1 MILAMTIDP
10 VTREIFW
17 NVSAVGELVFYVLG
31 ALSLGCFGYGI
42 YRHLRR
48 ILGGKR
54 TPVSWPTI
62 RAALAK
68 GVATILLNLSIARR
82 HRLAGVMHLAIM
94 WGFATLFVGTVLI
107 SIEYDVF
114 QKILGRKQ
122 GFFVGSFFLGYELI
136 LDILGALFC
145 AGLLAALVRR
155 YVLRRPALTWKPA
168 DLLLSG
174 WLLLIGVTGFLVE
187 GMRLAATSQH
197 LGYSPRW
204 SPVGLAFASLWSHTD
219 AGTVQAWHRYAWWF
233 HAVVTLGWIAALPR
247 APKVLHLL
255 TAGVNVLLR
264 DLRPRGRLAPI
275 DVEAAFESNLP
286 MGLGTIADLTR
297 KDQLDLAS
305 CTECGRCETACPAH
319 GSGKVLSPRGIVL
332 KLRDQVGREMPL
344 FGKGEPQ
351 QRIMDGAIRPEEIW
365 ACTTCLACVEACP
378 VGIDPLT
385 KILELRRNEVM
396 SEDRYPETFGEVFTG
411 LKKRG
416 NPWNQHPSSRLEWAR
431 GLSVRTMAEVKAAGE
446 TVEYLLWVGCS
457 AAFEPR
463 NQRIARSLV
472 RILQEARVSFAV
484 LGEEES
490 CTGDAARRMG
500 HEFLFQVQ
508 AQRNVETLN
517 DYAFRQILTLCPHC
531 FHCLGTEYPD
541 FGGSYTVRHHT
552 QLIRELLRD
561 GKLKL
566 STTLRR
572 TVTYHDSCYLGRHH
586 GEFDAPREV
595 LRSIPGLEV
604 VEMKQSCE
612 TGMCCGAGGGLMWIE
627 EEPGHRVNERRVD
640 QVQAT
645 LAAAGGAGQPGV
657 VATSCPFCMT
667 MMEDGLASR
676 QAPVH
681 DKDIA
686 ELVAEAAGLS
696 I

>member
-1 MILAMTIDP
+1 MTVDP

-17 NVSAVGELVFYVLG
+17 NVSPAGELVFYFLG
-31 ALSLGCFGYGI
+31 ALSLGCFGYGM
-42 YRHLRR
+42 YRHLKR
-48 ILGGKR
+48 ILSGKP
-54 TPVSWPTI
+54 TPLSWPTI

-68 GVATILLNLSIARR
+68 RVVTILLNVSVVRR
-82 HRLAGVMHLAIM
+82 HRFAGVMHLAIM
-94 WGFATLFVGTVLI
+94 WGFAALFVGTVLVA
-107 SIEYDVF
+107 IEYDVF
-114 QKILGRKQ
+114 QKILGRTQ
-122 GFFVGSFFLGYELI
+122 GFFAGSFFLGYELA
-136 LDILGALFC
+136 LDTLGALFC

-155 YVLRRPALTWKPA
+155 YVLKRPPLTREPA

-174 WLLLIGVTGFLVE
+174 WLLLIGLTGFLVE
-187 GMRLAATSQH
+187 GMRLAGTSH
-197 LGYSPRW
+197 PLPYSPRW
-204 SPVGLAFASLWSHTD
+204 SPVGLAISGLWAHVG
-219 AGTVQAWHRYAWWF
+219 AGTVQAWHLYGWWF
-233 HAVVTLGWIAALPR
+233 HAVLALGWIAALPR

-275 DVEAAFESNLP
+275 DIEAAFESGLP
-286 MGLGTIADLTR
+286 VGVSTIADLTR
-297 KDQLDLAS
+297 KDLLDLAS

-319 GSGKVLSPRGIVL
+319 SSGKALSPRAIVL
-332 KLRDQVGREMPL
+332 KLRDQAGREMPL
-344 FGKGEPQ
+344 FGRGEPRG
-351 QRIMDGAIRPEEIW
+351 RIMDSTIGPEEIW

-378 VGIDPLT
+378 VGIDPLA

-396 SEDRYPETFGEVFTG
+396 SDDRYPETFGDVFTG

-416 NPWNQHPSSRLEWAR
+416 NPWNQHPSSRLDWAR

-472 RILQEARVSFAV
+472 RILEKAQVSFAV

-490 CTGDAARRMG
+490 CTGDPARRMG
-500 HEFLFQVQ
+500 NEFLFQIQ
-508 AQRNVETLN
+508 AQRNVETFKP
-517 DYAFRQILTLCPHC
+517 YAFRRILTLCPHC

-541 FGGSYTVRHHT
+541 FGGSYTVVHHT

-566 STTLRR
+566 STALRG
-572 TVTYHDSCYLGRHH
+572 TVAYHDSCYLGRHH

-595 LRSIPGLEV
+595 LRNIPGLEI
-604 VEMKQSCE
+604 VEMTQSRE

-627 EEPGHRVNERRVD
+627 EEPGRRVNERRVD
-640 QVQAT
+640 QLQAALGT
-645 LAAAGGAGQPGV
+645 GQVAGQPGV
-657 VATSCPFCMT
+657 LATACPFCMT

-676 QAPVH
+676 QAPVQ

-696 I
+696 V